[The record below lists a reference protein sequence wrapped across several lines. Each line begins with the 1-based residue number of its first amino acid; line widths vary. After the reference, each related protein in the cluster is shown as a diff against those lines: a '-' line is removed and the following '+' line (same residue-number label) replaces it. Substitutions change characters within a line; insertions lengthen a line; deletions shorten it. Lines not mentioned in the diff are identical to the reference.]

1 MSKVREP
8 AGPLPKSVYVRRRI
22 LLLTLLIAI
31 PVVIVL
37 FIVRPGSSGGVAE
50 SKPVTLP
57 EDLSVDGA
65 DPESSAADL
74 PGCKKSDIDVTAVAS
89 KPAYAPGEN
98 PELWMTISNTGAE
111 ACVIDLGTQ
120 EMVFEVK
127 SGDELYWLSSHCQVD
142 ADSRE
147 VILEPDNPLSTEPII
162 WDRTRSSPETC
173 EGERP
178 VVPAGGAAYNL
189 RVTANSV
196 ASSNEFQFLLN
207 D

>member
-1 MSKVREP
+1 MLIAV
-8 AGPLPKSVYVRRRI
+8 PLA
-22 LLLTLLIAI
+22 LLLI
-31 PVVIVL
+31 
-37 FIVRPGSSGGVAE
+37 IVRPGASGGVAE
-50 SKPVTLP
+50 TKPVTLP
-57 EDLSVDGA
+57 EDLSATQDA
-65 DPESSAADL
+65 TDEAAADL

-89 KPAYAPGEN
+89 KPAYGPGEN
-98 PELWMTISNTGAE
+98 PELWMTISNTGSKP
-111 ACVIDLGTQ
+111 CIIDLGTK

-178 VVPAGGAAYNL
+178 IVPAGGAAYRL
-189 RVTANSV
+189 SVTANSV
-196 ASSNEFQFLLN
+196 QSSNAFQFLLN
-207 D
+207 G